1 MLSGNAI
8 CSLLV
13 QESVASNHWNVL
25 SVAPFNVIPPPSAVV
40 SVGVDTLPSSIFL
53 SSTVSVV
60 VSIVVVVPLTVK
72 SPPTVKSPVIVP
84 PARGNLVPTVV
95 FKA

>member
-1 MLSGNAI
+1 LLSGNAI

-13 QESVASNHWNVL
+13 QLSVASIQLNVL

-60 VSIVVVVPLTVK
+60 VSIVVVVPETMKLPVTTKFSDTVK
-72 SPPTVKSPVIVP
+72 
-84 PARGNLVPTVV
+84 
-95 FKA
+95 FF